1 MFTAHFLSFLMH
13 FGALEPLKSPSE
25 VSNGRYLKRLLTIGP
40 RQQEIEFSAGF
51 EYTDRPASPR
61 KPAESLWGPYAVARL
76 DLVRVSFRN

>member
-40 RQQEIEFSAGF
+40 RQQEIEFFS
-51 EYTDRPASPR
+51 RI
-61 KPAESLWGPYAVARL
+61 
-76 DLVRVSFRN
+76 